1 MRLLLVED
9 KDSFRRLLVQALADS
24 PWTVEALADPA
35 EALRALAAASHDVM
49 VTDLR
54 LPSMSGLELIRQAKR
69 LQPALRVV
77 LMSAFGEP
85 KDIVEAMR
93 LGADDFLPK
102 PFDLD
107 VFLALLDR
115 LRALV
120 GAPPPDP
127 AEPWV
132 ARSPAMRGLQA
143 GLEAAADLPAPALF
157 VGEPATGR
165 SRAARR
171 LHTLRTPKGPFV
183 RIPSAELGARGPE
196 PRALRLAEGG
206 SLLLTGLEAV
216 QGEAAVALASA
227 MDATEGRDLR
237 WLATASAERDLAVP
251 LAGRFGALAFPC
263 PPLRERLED
272 LPLLFAAFL
281 QAAARGAGRP
291 EPRVDRAV
299 ERELPARAWP
309 GQLRELQACAAR
321 ALAESEGA
329 VVRRLPPEGA
339 PSSWLQVPWPDP
351 GELEEMVR
359 AVGRAATPALLR
371 RALEAH
377 GGDLARAA
385 AALGITVRVLG
396 SRLREHGISLENQ
409 EP

>member
-24 PWTVEALADPA
+24 PWTVAAFADPA
-35 EALRALAAASHDVM
+35 EALRSLATTSHDVM

-143 GLEAAADLPAPALF
+143 SLESAADLPAPALF
-157 VGEPATGR
+157 LGKPSTGR
-165 SRAARR
+165 SRSARR

-183 RIPSAELGARGPE
+183 RLSALELGPEGPE
-196 PRALRLAEGG
+196 ARLLRLVEGG
-206 SLLLTGLEAV
+206 SLLVTGLEAL
-216 QGEAAVALASA
+216 GGDAAAALAEA
-227 MDATEGRDLR
+227 MEATEGRDLR
-237 WLATASAERDLAVP
+237 WMGTASSEQELPAVLAP
-251 LAGRFGALAFPC
+251 RFGALVFRC
-263 PPLRERLED
+263 PALEERPED
-272 LPLLFAAFL
+272 LPILFAALL
-281 QAAARGAGRP
+281 QAAARREGRP
-291 EPRVDRAV
+291 EPRLDRGV
-299 ERELPARAWP
+299 ERELAARAWP
-309 GQLRELQACAAR
+309 GQLRDLQACALGAL
-321 ALAESEGA
+321 ALAEGA
-329 VVRRLPPEGA
+329 LVRRLPP
-339 PSSWLQVPWPDP
+339 PSDGTPPLQLPWPEP

-359 AVGRAATPALLR
+359 AVGRAAMRPLLE
-371 RALEAH
+371 RALASH
-377 GGDLARAA
+377 GGDLSRAA
-385 AALGITVRVLG
+385 ADLGLTVRMLA
-396 SRLREHGISLENQ
+396 SRLREHGISLENR
-409 EP
+409 ET

>member
-24 PWTVEALADPA
+24 PWTVAAFADPA
-35 EALRALAAASHDVM
+35 EALRSLADTSHDVM

-132 ARSPAMRGLQA
+132 ARSPAMRALQA

-183 RIPSAELGARGPE
+183 RIPASDLGARGPD
-196 PRALRLAEGG
+196 PRVLRLAEGG
-206 SLLLTGLEAV
+206 SLLLTGLEV
-216 QGEAAVALASA
+216 LQGEGAAALASA
-227 MDATEGRDLR
+227 MDATAGRDLR

-251 LAGRFGALAFPC
+251 LAGRFGALAFAC
-263 PPLRERLED
+263 PPLRERPED

-291 EPRVDRAV
+291 VPRVDRAV
-299 ERELPARAWP
+299 ERDLPAREWP

-321 ALAESEGA
+321 ALADSEGPA
-329 VVRRLPPEGA
+329 VRRLPAAGA
-339 PSSWLQVPWPDP
+339 PSPLLQVPWPDP
-351 GELEEMVR
+351 GELEEMTR

-371 RALEAH
+371 RALETH
-377 GGDLARAA
+377 GGDPARAA